1 MKTFLTHIIFL
12 CGVLLAISCGEDRTY
27 EYEQKTQHNSWIH
40 KMMLEHYLWADSI
53 ADYEPSWK
61 SFFAKPA
68 DFLSELAKQSKHD
81 DKWSYVEIDTLGED
95 AHKRGYFNHVESYGI
110 DFTLM
115 TDPTGQT
122 TRQMLRV
129 MTVYPGSPADRAGL
143 LRNDFICSFNGNKF
157 SNNNVSKLEKGVAR
171 TLEVRHIAENEE
183 DYSLY
188 WKDTVTVS
196 LGHSEYVEDVAF
208 PVSRIVSVN
217 DNLVGYLM
225 CTRLTEGPIEG
236 HVDSHSHYQQ
246 SLDAIMAQMKAV
258 GVNEMVL
265 DLRLCNYGT
274 IDMAKRLAS
283 YVVSPDALG
292 TTFAQTFWNEV
303 HSNQNKSYP
312 YDTSV
317 GNLGLSRIY
326 ILTGQY
332 TQGAAEW
339 LIHALQHSMGEEN
352 VILVGS
358 ETKGQN
364 VMTSRV
370 WHDFFVTLYPVVAYV
385 ADGAGDY
392 EYGSIVPT
400 IELDES
406 AYVEL
411 YDYGEPDEIL
421 LNTAIRHM
429 LGLIGQDGSETGEN
443 SDKTSEEEGVE

>member
-1 MKTFLTHIIFL
+1 MKTFLTHIILL

-53 ADYEPSWK
+53 TDYEPSWK

-81 DKWSYVEIDTLGED
+81 DQWSYVEIDTLGED

-188 WKDTVTVS
+188 WEDTVTVS

-208 PVSRIVSVN
+208 PVKRVISV
-217 DNLVGYLM
+217 DGNLVGYLM
-225 CTRLTEGPIEG
+225 CTRLTEGPVEG
-236 HVDSHSHYQQ
+236 HVDPHDQYLQ
-246 SLDAIMAQMKAV
+246 SLDAMMAQMKSV
-258 GVNEMVL
+258 GVDEMVL
-265 DLRLCNYGT
+265 DLRLCNFGT

-283 YVVSPDALG
+283 YVVSPNALG
-292 TTFAQTFWNEV
+292 TTFVQTFWNDT
-303 HSNQNKSYP
+303 HSDQNKSIP

-326 ILTGQY
+326 ILTGPY

-352 VILVGS
+352 VILIGS
-358 ETKGQN
+358 KTKGQN
-364 VMTSRV
+364 VMTSEV
-370 WHDFFVTLYPVVAYV
+370 WHDFFVRLHPVVAYV

-392 EYGSIVPT
+392 AYGSIAPT

-429 LGLIGQDGSETGEN
+429 LGLIGQDGSETGKN